1 MSTIGLIP
9 ASPTASRS
17 RAPVRSQQQA
27 IVVVERRMA
36 RQGDPKIDQIVPGWQ
51 WTLGNARI
59 GDLFD
64 QLFAEA
70 RLTWSSLVVPEE
82 ATATFAS
89 LSPHMAAQ
97 QSVVPYDGTLQI
109 RTSSLT
115 THPGDGE
122 PVYLIFN
129 GDRFP
134 ICDLNSAIL
143 VHRQNRC
150 D

>member
-36 RQGDPKIDQIVPGWQ
+36 RQGDPKPDQVVPGWQ
-51 WTLGNARI
+51 WTLGNARV
-59 GDLFD
+59 GELFD

-82 ATATFAS
+82 STATFADIGPRLAS
-89 LSPHMAAQ
+89 Q
-97 QSVVPYDGTLQI
+97 QSVVPYDGNLQI
-109 RTSSLT
+109 RPTALT
-115 THPGDGE
+115 RKPDDGE
-122 PVYLIFN
+122 
-129 GDRFP
+129 
-134 ICDLNSAIL
+134 
-143 VHRQNRC
+143 
-150 D
+150 